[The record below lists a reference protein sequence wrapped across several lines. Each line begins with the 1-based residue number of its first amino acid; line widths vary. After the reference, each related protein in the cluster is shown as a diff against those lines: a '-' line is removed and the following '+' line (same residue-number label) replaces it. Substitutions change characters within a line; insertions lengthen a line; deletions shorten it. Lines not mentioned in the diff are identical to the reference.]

1 MLLLAVIISEWPER
15 LRGYINMDNVIVR
28 ILTKIFDLILLNVLF
43 IICSLPVIT
52 VGASMTALYAVLL
65 KMAENEEGY
74 IARGF
79 LSAFRKNFRQS
90 TIVWIILLIIGAFI
104 AMDFT
109 IVLRLRG
116 IIRNIVFILI
126 LIVALFYAMEIIFI
140 FPLIAKFE
148 NTTIQM
154 FKNAILIPA
163 AKLPVAVMIMLIVTM
178 CILVTL
184 LNQTTILYGAI
195 IWNVIGVSL
204 VGYAIS
210 FLLNIIFCPFVS
222 N

>member
-1 MLLLAVIISEWPER
+1 
-15 LRGYINMDNVIVR
+15 MDNVIVR

-90 TIVWIILLIIGAFI
+90 TIVWIILLIIGALI

-148 NTTIQM
+148 NTIIQM